1 MRRKT
6 CMIIMLMMYKMMVVA
21 QPDTLVLCLQDA
33 IRTAQEQSP
42 SAQSAR
48 NTFLA
53 AHWNYRYFRANYRPS
68 VTLSSTP
75 YINKEMNRI
84 TQGDGTA
91 KFIQQDQFGA
101 DLLRINQNVSWT
113 GGSLFLK
120 SSLSRIDEIQKGV
133 TAYSSKPLVMGY
145 EQNLFGYNSLKW
157 NLRIEPIR
165 YREAK
170 KQYAESLEIVSAT
183 ACNYFFSL
191 ASAQAELEMARQNLA
206 SADTLYSMAQGR
218 YKIGTITENEMLQL
232 EINRLNEETNVMDA
246 EISLREL
253 ERKVRSFLGLER
265 TMTIRIVM
273 PDSVPQFEVP
283 LANAMERALQ
293 NSPDPEYYQRIIKE
307 SESNLSYAKANRG
320 LRADLYV
327 QFGLSQT
334 GRDIGSSYNHLL
346 HQEYASVS
354 LSLPILDWGR
364 GKGKV
369 KVAKS
374 QLALTRTQAEQGMN
388 DFSQN
393 VEKLVMQFN
402 MQSLKVHI
410 ADLTDRRA

>member
-1 MRRKT
+1 
-6 CMIIMLMMYKMMVVA
+6 
-21 QPDTLVLCLQDA
+21 
-33 IRTAQEQSP
+33 
-42 SAQSAR
+42 
-48 NTFLA
+48 
-53 AHWNYRYFRANYRPS
+53 
-68 VTLSSTP
+68 
-75 YINKEMNRI
+75 
-84 TQGDGTA
+84 
-91 KFIQQDQFGA
+91 
-101 DLLRINQNVSWT
+101 
-113 GGSLFLK
+113 
-120 SSLSRIDEIQKGV
+120 
-133 TAYSSKPLVMGY
+133 
-145 EQNLFGYNSLKW
+145 
-157 NLRIEPIR
+157 
-165 YREAK
+165 
-170 KQYAESLEIVSAT
+170 
-183 ACNYFFSL
+183 
-191 ASAQAELEMARQNLA
+191 
-206 SADTLYSMAQGR
+206 
-218 YKIGTITENEMLQL
+218 
-232 EINRLNEETNVMDA
+232 
-246 EISLREL
+246 
-253 ERKVRSFLGLER
+253 
-265 TMTIRIVM
+265 M

-402 MQSLKVHI
+402 MQSRKVHI
-410 ADLTDRRA
+410 AALTDRRAEQRHSVARRLYIMGRSSILDLNAAISEKNTARRNSIYAMSTYWTLYYTLRSMTAYDFEHNIPITEQLPIE